1 MKALRKAVSVGAGF
15 FLLLA
20 GAILAIPG
28 VPGPGI
34 PVMILG
40 LVILAEHY
48 HWARRMLAWVKRKA
62 EQVRERVQRK

>member
-1 MKALRKAVSVGAGF
+1 MKALRKAVRVGAGF

-34 PVMILG
+34 PIMILG

-48 HWARRMLAWVKRKA
+48 HWARRMLHWVKENAGK
-62 EQVRERVQRK
+62 VRDRVLKR

>member
-1 MKALRKAVSVGAGF
+1 MKAIRKAIRVGAGF
-15 FLLLA
+15 LLLLV

-48 HWARRMLAWVKRKA
+48 HWARRLLHWAKEKA
-62 EQVRERVQRK
+62 EQVRDRVRKK